1 MQFDFA
7 TLQARQIYKLMA
19 STITPRPIAWITSQ
33 DAQGRLNAAP
43 FSFFNAFC
51 ADPPIVGVGIGSRPD
66 GEADDPS
73 PKDSWGNIRA
83 TKSFVVQLVDEASAG
98 AMNRTATPFAPG
110 ENELALADI
119 ETLPS
124 THVAPPRIASSPVA
138 FECLLHQE
146 IALGDSNALILGRVL
161 AMHVRDDAVLDA
173 ERLHIATERLGLI
186 GRMHGAGWYARTSDL
201 FKLDRITVEEWQAGR
216 R

>member
-66 GEADDPS
+66 GESDDPS

-110 ENELALADI
+110 ENELALAGI

-138 FECLLHQE
+138 FECVLHQE

-161 AMHVRDDAVLDA
+161 AMHVRDDAVLDT

>member
-7 TLQARQIYKLMA
+7 TLQARQIYKLMT

-33 DAQGRLNAAP
+33 DANGRLNAAP

-51 ADPPIVGVGIGSRPD
+51 ADPPTIGVGIGSRPEN
-66 GEADDPS
+66 EAS
-73 PKDSWGNIRA
+73 PKDSWSNIRA
-83 TKSFVVQLVDEASAG
+83 TGGFVVQLVDEANAR

-110 ENELALADI
+110 ENELALGGL

-124 THVAPPRIASSPVA
+124 THVSPPRIASSPVA
-138 FECLLHQE
+138 FECVLHQE

-161 AMHVRDDAVLDA
+161 AMHIRDDAVQDA
-173 ERLHIATERLGLI
+173 ERLHIATEHLGLI

-201 FKLDRITVEEWQAGR
+201 FKLERITIEEWQAGR